1 MSTLTSSIQHSIRSP
16 SDSTQTRKTNK
27 RYPNWKE
34 RDKIVIISNDMIL
47 YVENPKDSTQ
57 KLLGLINDRIQ
68 QGSRIQDEYT

>member
-1 MSTLTSSIQHSIRSP
+1 
-16 SDSTQTRKTNK
+16 
-27 RYPNWKE
+27 
-34 RDKIVIISNDMIL
+34 MIL